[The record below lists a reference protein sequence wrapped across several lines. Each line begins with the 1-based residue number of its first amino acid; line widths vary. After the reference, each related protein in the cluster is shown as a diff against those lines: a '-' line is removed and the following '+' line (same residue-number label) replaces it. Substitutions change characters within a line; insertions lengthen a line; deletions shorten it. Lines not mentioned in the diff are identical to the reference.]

1 MLKLLAPVT
10 RRPETD
16 LEAFQEFWR
25 SVHAPHVVN
34 QMRPEHYY
42 ITFFDDVATL
52 GGVEAS
58 HGLIYDGIAELWFRD
73 WDHHKDATQS
83 DRAKALAGVDGF
95 GDWIEPITD
104 AMYTTE
110 HIIIDTPVPAEHHKW
125 VAFVKRLEHVT
136 RDELSAAWLDG
147 HAPNVS
153 ASIAASNGACFRYA
167 ISNADPER
175 ESRWDGTASL
185 WYTSAE
191 AARVGVPTV
200 AHEGPPDPF
209 PALIDGPATMIFGG
223 REIAVVR

>member
-1 MLKLLAPVT
+1 MLKLMAPVT

-25 SVHAPHVVN
+25 SVHAPHIVN
-34 QMRPEHYY
+34 QMRPERYY

-52 GGVEAS
+52 GDAEAS
-58 HGLIYDGIAELWFRD
+58 HGLVYDGIAELWFRD
-73 WDHHKDATQS
+73 WDHQKEATQS

-104 AMYTTE
+104 AMYVTE

-125 VAFVKRLEHVT
+125 VAFVKKLEHVT

-167 ISNADPER
+167 
-175 ESRWDGTASL
+175 TL
-185 WYTSAE
+185 KC
-191 AARVGVPTV
+191 
-200 AHEGPPDPF
+200 
-209 PALIDGPATMIFGG
+209 
-223 REIAVVR
+223 